1 MLRGQVAWVVGALLR
16 GWYVGMVPPQQKNW
30 KMPMRGNGVA
40 VEPDKKHNNQP
51 QNKKALQRTVI
62 ERSTRRVT
70 MAGER

>member
-1 MLRGQVAWVVGALLR
+1 VGSWSFATRLVR
-16 GWYVGMVPPQQKNW
+16 RNGTTAANKKIW

-40 VEPDKKHNNQP
+40 IEPDKKHNNQP

-62 ERSTRRVT
+62 ERSMRRVT

>member
-1 MLRGQVAWVVGALLR
+1 VGSWSFATRLVCR
-16 GWYVGMVPPQQKNW
+16 NGTTAAKKNW